1 MTKEKNIVSIRK
13 ILGQNRE
20 DQSNLGTFSMAM
32 KNAFSFYTSSELSF
46 VHLHFVWQ
54 GTQLMLAYNRK
65 LFWDF
70 SFAVI
75 HF

>member
-1 MTKEKNIVSIRK
+1 MTKEKKIVSIRK

-46 VHLHFVWQ
+46 VHLHFVCGKVHNLCLHIIGNYFRISVLQ
-54 GTQLMLAYNRK
+54 
-65 LFWDF
+65 
-70 SFAVI
+70 
-75 HF
+75 